1 MSIRP
6 SGDNNTGER
15 CRIIRSITLYF
26 CSQDV
31 SNLDSDYILGSYV
44 TTDCTIKGFTNQIAG
59 SPLEGLSSW
68 TGDYKPRFYS
78 LNGKTEKE
86 QQIFINELFKYDEL
100 PDQGLP
106 DCQISFWFPGPGVWI
121 NRDKSFLLWT
131 DGGKRVSITSTQKGG
146 NMKEVLK
153 RFYIGQ
159 LMTEELFK
167 KPEQPLTWND
177 NLGEGLTCSSRLG
190 TKFEVGVNT
199 RFPNLRNQPSF
210 PHILKTQNLQKK
222 DTEGLCSH
230 IIYGTIDRLFSLE
243 FQEILTKFE
252 SLIQMEKKLENG
264 EGIKDL
270 PS

>member
-1 MSIRP
+1 MGPKAAAPSLQKSWHRVLCKDMSCDRREEVRRP
-6 SGDNNTGER
+6 RER
-15 CRIIRSITLYF
+15 CGCLLSSSSI
-26 CSQDV
+26 CS
-31 SNLDSDYILGSYV
+31 SPSL
-44 TTDCTIKGFTNQIAG
+44 TGFR
-59 SPLEGLSSW
+59 LGLSSW